1 MHATRVWRRVD
12 NSSGQLCKQ
21 IIAIIGLGMLFHTH
35 IHTVVIRVYRKKGWV
50 ESTYLLINP
59 YPFLTLNHLTVPKTF
74 VAVKKTNY
82 DILLI
87 ILDASWYLIRLLT
100 MTKCKIRTDHEKV
113 THLMWKINITPNC
126 HSYYRSWRLEVS
138 CASCIWCEAST
149 IMSTMNEYH
158 ERVPTRLLLG

>member
-1 MHATRVWRRVD
+1 M
-12 NSSGQLCKQ
+12 
-21 IIAIIGLGMLFHTH
+21 
-35 IHTVVIRVYRKKGWV
+35 

-113 THLMWKINITPNC
+113 THLMCKLNITPNC
-126 HSYYRSWRLEVS
+126 HSYYRSWRLGVS
-138 CASCIWCEAST
+138 CASCIWCEV
-149 IMSTMNEYH
+149 STMNEY
-158 ERVPTRLLLG
+158 RLDYFSGKFQDCPYF